1 MRFDVH
7 VLSCRASFGCVV
19 WISENLIAF
28 LIDCLAFVRS
38 VPVGTVC
45 VVFGATHAG
54 AGFAAFS
61 NYGVEFGRVLV
72 ASVNV
77 ACEASP
83 QLRHNAIK

>member
-1 MRFDVH
+1 M
-7 VLSCRASFGCVV
+7 
-19 WISENLIAF
+19 AF
-28 LIDCLAFVRS
+28 LMDCLAFVRS

-45 VVFGATHAG
+45 VVFVATHAG

-61 NYGVEFGRVLV
+61 NYGVDVGWVLI

-83 QLRHNAIK
+83 QLRHNAIN